1 MTRYLS
7 APRPGAPAT
16 GLRMF
21 CFPYAGGGAS
31 TYAGWQR
38 ALGDRVRV
46 LPIHLPGREG
56 RMSEQR
62 FTDLDELTED
72 LDWELD
78 AELGEPHLFFGHSM
92 GALIAFSLALR
103 RFERG
108 APLPKALLL
117 AAYRAPHLA
126 PPRIGD
132 VDAPDAELVDVLSAL
147 GGIPDAVL
155 RHPEWLSTLLP
166 IARDDLVLCAT
177 VPPREQQP
185 MPVPIHV
192 FAGREDPLVAPVEM
206 SEWSRHTADEFEMR
220 ILPGRHFFIK
230 ERETHFLDHLAH
242 LLDRYTSNGPA
253 NRRPARAA

>member
-7 APRPGAPAT
+7 TPRPGAPT
-16 GLRMF
+16 SGLRMF

-31 TYAGWQR
+31 TYANWQR
-38 ALGDRVRV
+38 ALGPKVRV
-46 LPIHLPGREG
+46 MPVQLPGREG
-56 RMSEQR
+56 RMNEQR

-78 AELGEPHLFFGHSM
+78 EELDEPHVYFGHSM

-108 APLPKALLL
+108 ASLPRALIL
-117 AAYRAPHLA
+117 AAYRAPHLS
-126 PPRIGD
+126 PPKIGD
-132 VDAPDAELVDVLSAL
+132 VDAPDTELVKSLNAL
-147 GGIPDAVL
+147 GGIPDQVL
-155 RHPEWLSTLLP
+155 KHPEWLKTLMP

-177 VPPREQQP
+177 VPPKEQQP
-185 MPVPIHV
+185 MPVPFHL
-192 FAGREDPLVAPVEM
+192 FAGRDDPLVSPIEM

-230 ERETHFLDHLAH
+230 DREAHFLDHLGNT
-242 LLDRYTSNGPA
+242 LDRYSTK
-253 NRRPARAA
+253 RRAVGLAAAA